1 MEGMVE
7 TAMAEGSEKQ
17 KTPCCVGRNS
27 EDVYKCIS

>member
-17 KTPCCVGRNS
+17 KTPCYVGRNS
-27 EDVYKCIS
+27 EDV